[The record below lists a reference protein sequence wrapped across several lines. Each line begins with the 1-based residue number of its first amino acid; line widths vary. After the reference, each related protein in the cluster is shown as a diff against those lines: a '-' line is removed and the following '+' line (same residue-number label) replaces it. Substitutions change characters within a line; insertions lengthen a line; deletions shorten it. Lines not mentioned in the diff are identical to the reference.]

1 VKCGLTTYPWLE
13 RIICI
18 RTNAEYP
25 RGRRKIE
32 EASTEVRLAN
42 SIKRAY
48 AFLAAAVVAVF
59 LFHASSSARAEE
71 IAVTQYGSSLYG
83 LPYAVALEKHFFN
96 QAGIDITGIMGSGGG
111 GTTVRNIL
119 ASATPYGEVA
129 VAAALAA
136 KAQGLDVVVV
146 NAGTRSVSEASLVTM
161 PDSDIKSVEDLIG
174 KKVAITSPRSVSE
187 MLLLLVLQE
196 KKIDAKKIDR
206 IVAGGYVPGLTML
219 EKGAVSAAVII
230 EPLSIMRKDKY
241 RTVYKAGDVLEPMT
255 TSVGITTRQFAKD
268 HPDKLRSIIAG
279 RRAGVQA
286 IYRDPDEAAEILA
299 KAYGLS
305 SDIAKEAVHN
315 MIAPHMWSE
324 GDFNRVELDRM
335 VDGLKLVGEIKG
347 EIDWSALL
355 DPSYLPADLQTK
367 Q

>member
-1 VKCGLTTYPWLE
+1 M
-13 RIICI
+13 RNI
-18 RTNAEYP
+18 P

-161 PDSDIKSVEDLIG
+161 PDSDIKSVGI
-174 KKVAITSPRSVSE
+174 SSE
-187 MLLLLVLQE
+187 
-196 KKIDAKKIDR
+196 
-206 IVAGGYVPGLTML
+206 
-219 EKGAVSAAVII
+219 
-230 EPLSIMRKDKY
+230 RK
-241 RTVYKAGDVLEPMT
+241 
-255 TSVGITTRQFAKD
+255 
-268 HPDKLRSIIAG
+268 
-279 RRAGVQA
+279 
-286 IYRDPDEAAEILA
+286 
-299 KAYGLS
+299 
-305 SDIAKEAVHN
+305 
-315 MIAPHMWSE
+315 
-324 GDFNRVELDRM
+324 
-335 VDGLKLVGEIKG
+335 
-347 EIDWSALL
+347 
-355 DPSYLPADLQTK
+355 
-367 Q
+367 